1 MGPLI
6 LLSRAEL
13 MGEGGKGGKSSQ
25 NIDTLNEKS
34 PKKYH
39 IALNNN
45 NLFGQ
50 KIFLASIKNLNSFL
64 MPILCGSV
72 IRKTQ
77 KVYDDRMTASKH
89 IDLFLS
95 PGIPPRLKKKSLLRV
110 SSLTIRSQSIEESCL
125 ISVTRNRA

>member
-1 MGPLI
+1 
-6 LLSRAEL
+6 

-34 PKKYH
+34 RKKYH

-72 IRKTQ
+72 KGTTQ
-77 KVYDDRMTASKH
+77 KVYDDRTTASKH

-95 PGIPPRLKKKSLLRV
+95 PGIPPRLKEKKPPPYV
-110 SSLTIRSQSIEESCL
+110 QSSLIIRSQSIQESSL
-125 ISVTRNRA
+125 IGATRNRA